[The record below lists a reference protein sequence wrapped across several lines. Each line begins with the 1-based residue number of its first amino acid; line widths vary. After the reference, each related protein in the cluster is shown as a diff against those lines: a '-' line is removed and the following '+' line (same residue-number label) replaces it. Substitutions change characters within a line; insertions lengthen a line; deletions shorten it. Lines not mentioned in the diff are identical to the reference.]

1 MLERLSQNAG
11 RCYVLGLVA
20 GQGHH
25 LLLDRLPAN
34 EALAE
39 EGDPTHIF
47 AGVDVTDVVTVA
59 VPDKVC
65 LPRAPRVVEV
75 VVESPCNIA
84 DDSLHSLLMLCRR
97 SLHELTNITD
107 GECEGSPQDVGTT

>member
-1 MLERLSQNAG
+1 MPERLSQNARG
-11 RCYVLGLVA
+11 CYVLGLIA
-20 GQGHH
+20 GQCHN

-39 EGDPTHIF
+39 EGDPTHVF
-47 AGVDVTDVVTVA
+47 VSVDVTGVVTVA

-84 DDSLHSLLMLCRR
+84 DDSLHSLLMLYRR
-97 SLHELTNITD
+97 SLHELTNIAD